1 MLMRTDPFRE
11 LDRLT
16 QQTFGT
22 RARPNAVPM
31 DAYRMGNEFCA
42 HFDLPGI
49 DPDSVDLTVE
59 QNVLTI
65 RAERPAVWADEA
77 EILVTE
83 RPTGSFTR
91 QLFLGETLDTEHV
104 DANYADGVLSLTIPV
119 LEAAKP
125 RKVEITSSERAKQL
139 SAAS

>member
-31 DAYRMGNEFCA
+31 DAYRMGNEFCV

-104 DANYADGVLSLTIPV
+104 NANYADGVLSLTIPV